1 MITSFH
7 ITQTSARRF
16 LLAWISDLPDPIF
29 RVFRDGQRFTQT
41 RENAIEVEVTGEDLP
56 VFDVFDDETSVP
68 AAVFPRRMILAWYGI
83 SGAVSYRIEEYVGGV
98 WTQRASIVDRGQGY
112 FLWESR
118 VVEDVT
124 THQFRIIALDA
135 NGLESA
141 AMTKAALM
149 VRVPDPPATAWTY
162 VNGSL
167 TPTVT
172 VS

>member
-1 MITSFH
+1 MITSIN
-7 ITQTSARRF
+7 ITRISTTTYLLSWATDQTT
-16 LLAWISDLPDPIF
+16 PTF
-29 RVFRDGQRFTQT
+29 RVYRDGVLIATT
-41 RENAIEVEVTGEDLP
+41 TGLSIEVTIAGEDYP
-56 VFDVFDDETSVP
+56 RFDVFDDDTSVP

-83 SGAVSYRIEEYVGGV
+83 SSAVSYRIEEYVGGV